1 MTQTIIY
8 KINIQFLF
16 IAVMEQ
22 QRSDIVP
29 HFKQQ
34 QKMWKMYE
42 RIVLRRWVKDNRVIS
57 KRRGKMR

>member
-1 MTQTIIY
+1 MQN
-8 KINIQFLF
+8 KHQFLF

-34 QKMWKMYE
+34 KMWEVYE
-42 RIVLRRWVKDNRVIS
+42 RIVLRSWVKGNKS
-57 KRRGKMR
+57 GEKGET

>member
-34 QKMWKMYE
+34 QKMGVNADQHLWKLTLSAHKFHY
-42 RIVLRRWVKDNRVIS
+42 NRGS
-57 KRRGKMR
+57 K